1 MKTRYALLLIKDMQ
15 HYIALAL
22 KGESTLQE
30 RYEIFLEQEKVGES
44 TLQERY
50 EIFLEQ
56 EKVLKHKI
64 EVLQNAMEVTQKKL
78 AYYKTAIE
86 SGSEK
91 DLPPAFNLSRSG
103 SGSGSAVKNP

>member
-22 KGESTLQE
+22 K
-30 RYEIFLEQEKVGES
+30 GES

-91 DLPPAFNLSRSG
+91 DLSPAFNLSRSG
-103 SGSGSAVKNP
+103 SAVKNP

>member
-30 RYEIFLEQEKVGES
+30 RYEIFWSKKKSLNI
-44 TLQERY
+44 R
-50 EIFLEQ
+50 
-56 EKVLKHKI
+56 
-64 EVLQNAMEVTQKKL
+64 LQNAMEVTQKKL

-103 SGSGSAVKNP
+103 SAVKNP

>member
-30 RYEIFLEQEKVGES
+30 RYEF
-44 TLQERY
+44 
-50 EIFLEQ
+50 FLEQ

-103 SGSGSAVKNP
+103 SAVKNP

>member
-15 HYIALAL
+15 HYIAWAL

-30 RYEIFLEQEKVGES
+30 RYEIFLEQEKV
-44 TLQERY
+44 
-50 EIFLEQ
+50 
-56 EKVLKHKI
+56 LKYKI

-91 DLPPAFNLSRSG
+91 DLPLAFNLSRSG